1 MGRRRDG
8 FGWAWFWFGFG
19 FGLVLALCVT
29 KIWSRASLAQIL
41 AQMHRSGH

>member
-29 KIWSRASLAQIL
+29 KIWYRASPAQIL
-41 AQMHRSGH
+41 AQMRRSGH